1 MVNLSINLN
10 KAEATNMWSDITK
23 FLTVAII
30 IHLLLY
36 AVDDYGELF
45 DENVLK
51 LLLYMT
57 MGFVIYHLI
66 IKKSIDKYLN
76 KENVQEA
83 ETKETKEVKKEV
95 KKPIIK
101 SERKNKK
108 KDNKKEN
115 KKVRFNV

>member
-1 MVNLSINLN
+1 VNLSINLN
-10 KAEATNMWSDITK
+10 KAEASNMWSDITK

-45 DENVLK
+45 DETVLK
-51 LLLYMT
+51 LLLYTT
-57 MGFVIYHLI
+57 MGLVIYHLI

-76 KENVQEA
+76 KEEV
-83 ETKETKEVKKEV
+83 KEVKKEV

-108 KDNKKEN
+108 KDNKK
-115 KKVRFNV
+115 VRFDV